1 MKKIEY
7 TAAKI
12 EEAHNRKLTNRQKE
26 FARHYVDGTHS
37 NAQCARLAGYSN
49 TNDICRIQAH
59 KLLDSK
65 NFPHVSEY
73 IKELREE
80 REKKYGVT
88 LLGQL
93 KRFKE
98 LSDSAAENGQFS
110 ASINAERIRSALGG
124 LTIDRRETNHYH
136 AIENMSREEIETR
149 LKELRQSNPQVFVDA
164 EYEEVNDKKTRK
176 PLLESNKGKNASPLV
191 SDKN

>member
-1 MKKIEY
+1 M
-7 TAAKI
+7 
-12 EEAHNRKLTNRQKE
+12 
-26 FARHYVDGTHS
+26 
-37 NAQCARLAGYSN
+37 
-49 TNDICRIQAH
+49 
-59 KLLDSK
+59 
-65 NFPHVSEY
+65 
-73 IKELREE
+73 
-80 REKKYGVT
+80 
-88 LLGQL
+88 GQL

-149 LKELRQSNPQVFVDA
+149 LKELRQSNPQMFVDA

>member
-1 MKKIEY
+1 MKKTEY